1 LSGSSLLDKYRTP
14 LDRLLRV
21 TEETPAGE
29 PYQAFEISTEPVRR
43 INLVPAADASR
54 LISYGQMVD
63 ILHSTG
69 IIRFIFHHSTV
80 DIEGDNLQQLILMLQ
95 EDRVK
100 TITEFVPKFHQEQ
113 PEDAPVITKMIVT
126 DTLTKNPEHLVNPS
140 Q

>member
-1 LSGSSLLDKYRTP
+1 MSGSSLLDKYRTP
-14 LDRLLRV
+14 IDRLLRV
-21 TEETPAGE
+21 TEEAPAGE

-43 INLVPAADASR
+43 INLIPALDASR
-54 LISYGQMVD
+54 LISYGQIVD

-100 TITEFVPKFHQEQ
+100 TITEFVPKFHQAQ
-113 PEDAPVITKMIVT
+113 AEDAPIVTKMIVT
-126 DTLTKNPEHLVNPS
+126 DTLTKNPQHLATPP